1 MPILQRILSVHRE
14 GLRVRQMA
22 EQDLNAIAF
31 PTLTET
37 QVAVLARYAG
47 AAPKKFPAGQALFH
61 AGDRDPKF
69 YVIRSGEIEIVDVTG
84 EQPKTLRVQG
94 PGNFTGDVGHLT
106 GSPKIVSAIARSDCE
121 VFEISE
127 IKLREILN
135 QDPQLSDII
144 LQAFIARRQ
153 LIRESP
159 DFTGLRVIGS
169 RYSRDTFRIRDFLA
183 KNRVLFKWF
192 DLEEDP
198 AVAQFLQQIGV
209 SEAETPVVTCA
220 HCLLLRNPSNRELAE
235 AIGIRR
241 AVEHT
246 VYDLV
251 IVGSGP
257 AGLAAAVYGASE
269 GLNTIVLEH
278 TAPGGQ
284 AGSSMRI
291 ENYLGFP
298 TGITGSELAERAA
311 LQADKFGARI
321 SIATPVTKLSFD
333 NAYSVLELEGGENVV
348 AKCLLIAT
356 GAEYRR
362 LEVEH
367 CSRFEGAG
375 VYYAATP
382 NEAQMCHGADVIL
395 VGGGN
400 SAGQAAVYLSQNARK
415 VFLLIRGEDLCKNMS
430 SYLAH
435 RIMNTPNI
443 ELRRC
448 TEVVRMNGDGYL
460 SSIEILNKTTGESET
475 LATAALFSFIGA
487 SPRTGWLPPEI
498 EKDEKDFV
506 RTGIDVDDSPRWTL
520 KRQPFLLETSRP
532 GVFAAGD
539 VRSGSVKRVAS
550 AVGEGAMAVQFVHEY
565 LKTM

>member
-1 MPILQRILSVHRE
+1 L
-14 GLRVRQMA
+14 
-22 EQDLNAIAF
+22 
-31 PTLTET
+31 
-37 QVAVLARYAG
+37 
-47 AAPKKFPAGQALFH
+47 
-61 AGDRDPKF
+61 
-69 YVIRSGEIEIVDVTG
+69 
-84 EQPKTLRVQG
+84 
-94 PGNFTGDVGHLT
+94 
-106 GSPKIVSAIARSDCE
+106 
-121 VFEISE
+121 
-127 IKLREILN
+127 
-135 QDPQLSDII
+135 
-144 LQAFIARRQ
+144 
-153 LIRESP
+153 
-159 DFTGLRVIGS
+159 
-169 RYSRDTFRIRDFLA
+169 
-183 KNRVLFKWF
+183 
-192 DLEEDP
+192 DLEGDP
-198 AVAQFLQQIGV
+198 AVNQLLQQFGV
-209 SEAETPVVTCA
+209 TEAETPIVACA
-220 HCLLLRNPSNRELAE
+220 HCLVLRNPSNRELAE
-235 AIGIRR
+235 KIGIRR
-241 AVEHT
+241 PVEHT
-246 VYDLV
+246 VYDLA

-269 GLNTIVLEH
+269 GLRTIVLEH

-298 TGITGSELAERAA
+298 TGITGSELADRAV
-311 LQADKFGARI
+311 LQADKFGAQI
-321 SIATPVTKLSFD
+321 SIPTPATKLTFD
-333 NAYSVLELEGGENVV
+333 KMYSVLELEGGENVV

-382 NEAQMCHGADVIL
+382 NEAQMCRGSDVML

-400 SAGQAAVYLSQNARK
+400 SAG
-415 VFLLIRGEDLCKNMS
+415 GDDLCKSMS

-443 ELRRC
+443 EILRC
-448 TEVVRMNGDGYL
+448 TEVIRMNGDGHL
-460 SSIEILNKTTGESET
+460 SSVEILNKTTGEKRT

-487 SPRTGWLPPEI
+487 TPRTDWLPSEI
-498 EKDEKDFV
+498 EKDEKHFV
-506 RTGIDVDDSPRWTL
+506 RTGIELGDSRHWTL

-550 AVGEGAMAVQFVHEY
+550 AVGEGSMAVQFVHEY

>member
-1 MPILQRILSVHRE
+1 
-14 GLRVRQMA
+14 MA
-22 EQDLNAIAF
+22 AQDLYAMAF
-31 PTLTET
+31 PTLSEE
-37 QVAVLARYAG
+37 QIAQLGRYTG
-47 AAPKKFPAGQALFH
+47 AASKKFRAGEALFH
-61 AGDRDPKF
+61 AGDREPKF
-69 YVIRSGEIEIVDVTG
+69 FVIKSGELEIVDVTG
-84 EQPKTLRVQG
+84 DAPKTLRVQG
-94 PGNFTGDVGHLT
+94 PGEFTGDVGHLT
-106 GSPKIVSAIARSDCE
+106 GSPKVVSGIARSDCE
-121 VFEISE
+121 VYEMLE
-127 IKLREILN
+127 TALRQILN
-135 QDPQLSDII
+135 QDPRLSDLI

-153 LIRESP
+153 LMRES
-159 DFTGLRVIGS
+159 DEFTGLRVIGS

-183 KNRVLFKWF
+183 KNRVLFTWL
-192 DLEEDP
+192 DLEGDP
-198 AVAQFLQQIGV
+198 AVGQLLQQFGV
-209 SEAETPVVTCA
+209 SEADTPIVACA
-220 HCLLLRNPSNRELAE
+220 HCLVLRNPSNRDLAE

-241 AVEHT
+241 PVEHI
-246 VYDLV
+246 VYDLA

-269 GLNTIVLEH
+269 GLSTIVLEH

-298 TGITGSELAERAA
+298 TGITGGELADRAV

-321 SIATPVTKLSFD
+321 SIPTPVTKLTFD
-333 NAYSVLELEGGENVV
+333 TVYSVLELEGGENVV

-362 LEVEH
+362 LDVEY

-375 VYYAATP
+375 VYYAATS
-382 NEAQMCHGADVIL
+382 NEEQMCRGADVAL

-415 VFLLIRGEDLCKNMS
+415 VFLLIRGDDLCKSMS

-443 ELRRC
+443 EILRC
-448 TEVVRMNGDGYL
+448 TEITRMNGDGHL
-460 SSIEILNKTTGESET
+460 SSVEILNKTTGEKKM
-475 LATAALFSFIGA
+475 LQTAALFSFIGA
-487 SPRTGWLPPEI
+487 TPRTDWLPPEI

-506 RTGIDVDDSPRWTL
+506 RTGIALVDSPHWTL

-550 AVGEGAMAVQFVHEY
+550 AVGEGSMSVQFVHEY
-565 LKTM
+565 LKAM

>member
-1 MPILQRILSVHRE
+1 
-14 GLRVRQMA
+14 MA
-22 EQDLNAIAF
+22 AQDLNAMAF
-31 PTLTET
+31 PKLTEEQMT
-37 QVAVLARYAG
+37 QLARYAG
-47 AAPKKFPAGQALFH
+47 ASTKTFRAGKELFR

-69 YVIRSGEIEIVDVTG
+69 FVIKSGELEIVDITG
-84 EQPKTLRVQG
+84 DQPKTLRVQG
-94 PGNFTGDVGHLT
+94 LGEFTGDVGHLT
-106 GSPKIVSAIARSDCE
+106 GMPKVVSAIARSDCE
-121 VFEISE
+121 VYEMSE
-127 IKLREILN
+127 AELRKVLN

-153 LIRESP
+153 LMRESP
-159 DFTGLRVIGS
+159 EFTGLRVIGS

-183 KNRVLFKWF
+183 KNRVLFTWL
-192 DLEEDP
+192 DLEGDP
-198 AVAQFLQQIGV
+198 AVKEVLQQFGV
-209 SEAETPVVTCA
+209 TEADTPIVACA
-220 HCLLLRNPSNRELAE
+220 HCLVLRNPSNRELAE
-235 AIGIRR
+235 KIGIRR
-241 AVEHT
+241 AVDHT
-246 VYDLV
+246 VYDLA

-298 TGITGSELAERAA
+298 TGITGSELADRAV
-311 LQADKFGARI
+311 LQADKFGANI
-321 SIATPVTKLSFD
+321 SVPTPVTKVSFD
-333 NAYSVLELEGGENVV
+333 KTYSVLELEGGENVV

-362 LEVEH
+362 LEVED

-382 NEAQMCHGADVIL
+382 NEAQMCRGSDVVL

-400 SAGQAAVYLSQNARK
+400 SAGQAAVYLSQNVRK
-415 VFLLIRGEDLCKNMS
+415 VFLLIRGDDLCKSMS

-435 RIMNTPNI
+435 RIMNTANI
-443 ELRRC
+443 EILRG
-448 TEVVRMNGDGYL
+448 TEVLRMNGDRHL
-460 SSIEILNKTTGESET
+460 SSVEILNKTTGEKRT
-475 LATAALFSFIGA
+475 LATNALFSFIGA
-487 SPRTGWLPPEI
+487 TPRTDWLPSEI
-498 EKDEKDFV
+498 EKDEKHFV
-506 RTGIDVDDSPRWTL
+506 RTGIELEDSRHWTL

-550 AVGEGAMAVQFVHEY
+550 AVGEGSMAVQFVHEY